1 MATAADLAASAA
13 AELAP
18 LIPYLPAALVRDTA
32 GGGGLPAAWAGITVV
47 NADVLAAILR
57 LEADVPA
64 AVRAASYAAG
74 ERYQRRKIGGH
85 LRQVPRLAA
94 RLRDL
99 RLLSEEQALA
109 WHAAG
114 WLRMTKRALGLRR
127 PDLPIGYA
135 CPHELTDPAGHEGG
149 RWLLAAGDEGYLRDG
164 PAGPWVEWARTPRIW
179 CEGCAASWG
188 LDQWP
193 HLGRLLRDQAAVP
206 VP

>member
-1 MATAADLAASAA
+1 MATAADLAATAT
-13 AELAP
+13 AELSP
-18 LIPYLPAALVRDTA
+18 LVPYLPAALTRDMT
-32 GGGGLPAAWAGITVV
+32 GGSGLPAAWAGITVV

-57 LEADVPA
+57 LEEDVPA
-64 AVRAASYAAG
+64 TVRAASVAAG

-94 RLRDL
+94 RLHDL
-99 RLLSEEQALA
+99 RLLADEQALA

-114 WLRMTKRALGLRR
+114 WLRMVKRALGLRR
-127 PDLPIGYA
+127 PDIPIGYA
-135 CPHELTDPAGHEGG
+135 CPHAATDPAAHEDGC
-149 RWLLAAGDEGYLRDG
+149 WLLAAGDEGYLRDG
-164 PAGPWVEWARTPRIW
+164 PAGPRVEWVRTPRIW

-193 HLGRLLRDQAAVP
+193 HLGRLLRDTVP